1 MDIKLKSSIKLR
13 IILAFGA
20 LALIISTI
28 FGVTLYSLTLSQA
41 YVSLDKEII
50 SRANAI
56 DVNNFTSKID
66 DYQPKTGGQPILI
79 NYLSRQGEYLDI
91 LPLTPNDSE
100 EDVSRKTTIFLSLDK
115 LPTNVE
121 LKQFILSKDSRP
133 KFFNVN
139 LNDDSWRIYV
149 INSLNNDGALL
160 LGRNTQEQHE
170 ILENILIKIIYLT
183 LLVLISALLLGFILA
198 KLSLRNFT
206 KFIKF
211 VKNIDPI
218 SNTELPYVT
227 LSSRDETQELENSF
241 NSLALK
247 INQLKKEDRELI
259 ENVSHE
265 LKTPLTS
272 ILTNASLLKEKL
284 PKRDLVEVSDAIILE
299 TRELNDIVNSLLLL
313 NDTREKNIDTIDF
326 NDLITEVSSTWES
339 RGMIVEAKGQGT
351 LLKNKDTLKIVLNSL
366 IENSKK
372 FSEQDRVTVSLE
384 HYKDF
389 TTVSVQDYGRGV
401 SDEDLPR
408 IFQRFYRP
416 ISSQSK
422 PGSGLGLA
430 IVQQLLLK
438 VGATIKAENNNGLK
452 IVIEIK
458 NRTA

>member
-1 MDIKLKSSIKLR
+1 M
-13 IILAFGA
+13 
-20 LALIISTI
+20 
-28 FGVTLYSLTLSQA
+28 
-41 YVSLDKEII
+41 
-50 SRANAI
+50 
-56 DVNNFTSKID
+56 
-66 DYQPKTGGQPILI
+66 
-79 NYLSRQGEYLDI
+79 
-91 LPLTPNDSE
+91 
-100 EDVSRKTTIFLSLDK
+100 
-115 LPTNVE
+115 
-121 LKQFILSKDSRP
+121 
-133 KFFNVN
+133 
-139 LNDDSWRIYV
+139 
-149 INSLNNDGALL
+149 
-160 LGRNTQEQHE
+160 
-170 ILENILIKIIYLT
+170 
-183 LLVLISALLLGFILA
+183 
-198 KLSLRNFT
+198 RNFT

-351 LLKNKDTLKIVLNSL
+351 LLINKDTLKIVLNSL